1 MGKRGS
7 GEERL
12 IHLDPSS
19 YPFSHF
25 LLSLFQQFTFSS
37 FSCKF
42 DPSGESIMLYLSQ
55 VLSRPIRDLEGES
68 VASIKDVI
76 VRLGEEDHPQV
87 TGLVARYRRRDF
99 FVSRWRITEFNELG
113 VRLNS
118 DILDLRPFVRR
129 EGEVLLARNVLDKQ
143 LIDVDG
149 KRVVRVND
157 VQIIEAAGQWRV
169 TGADVSLQGLWRRL
183 APAGFRGTRRP
194 VEVIDWSDVGYLAT
208 DAATVQLKSA
218 SGKLARLHP
227 VEIARLA
234 EALSYHHG
242 SEVVESLDDETA
254 AETLEEM
261 PAAQQARILA
271 DMDEERAADILEWM
285 SPDEAADVLGDLPE
299 EKAEELL
306 GLMEG
311 EEQADVAELL
321 PYEDDTAGGLMT
333 TEFVTLPRE
342 LTVGEALARL
352 REMAETPNM
361 IYYLYV
367 VEAEGSW
374 KLIGVIALRSLI
386 LADPEAPLA
395 NVMRS
400 EFQSAHPD
408 EPGKEVAH
416 RIAEYNLLALPVI
429 DRSGDILGIITVD
442 DAMEILLPKDWRQ
455 RLPRLFS

>member
-1 MGKRGS
+1 
-7 GEERL
+7 
-12 IHLDPSS
+12 
-19 YPFSHF
+19 
-25 LLSLFQQFTFSS
+25 
-37 FSCKF
+37 
-42 DPSGESIMLYLSQ
+42 MLYLSQ
-55 VLSRPIRDLEGES
+55 VLGRPIRDLEGER
-68 VASIKDVI
+68 VATIKDVI
-76 VRLGEEDHPQV
+76 VRLGEDDHPPV
-87 TGLVARYRRRDF
+87 TGIVARYRRRDF
-99 FVSRWRITEFNELG
+99 FLPRWRITALSDRG
-113 VRLNS
+113 VQLNS

-129 EGEVLLARNVLDKQ
+129 ESEVLLARDVLDKQ

-157 VQIIEAAGQWRV
+157 VQLIEAGGDWRV

-183 APAGFRGTRRP
+183 APAGLMGTSRA
-194 VEVIDWSDVGYLAT
+194 VEVLDWSDVGYLAT
-208 DAATVQLKSA
+208 DAATVQLKSS

-261 PAAQQARILA
+261 PSERQARIIG

-299 EKAEELL
+299 AKAEELL
-306 GLMEG
+306 GLMEDQ
-311 EEQADVAELL
+311 EQADVAELL

-333 TEFVTLPRE
+333 TEFVTLPRD
-342 LTVGEALARL
+342 LTAGAALARL

-367 VEAEGSW
+367 VEGEGSW
-374 KLIGVIALRSLI
+374 SLVGVIALRNLI
-386 LADPEAPLA
+386 LADQEMPLE
-395 NVMRS
+395 NVMRTDI
-400 EFQSAHPD
+400 QTAHPN
-408 EPGKEVAH
+408 EPANEVAQ
-416 RIAEYNLLALPVI
+416 RIAEYNLLALPVV
-429 DRSGDILGIITVD
+429 DETGDILGIITVD

-455 RLPRLFS
+455 RLPKFIG

>member
-1 MGKRGS
+1 
-7 GEERL
+7 
-12 IHLDPSS
+12 
-19 YPFSHF
+19 
-25 LLSLFQQFTFSS
+25 
-37 FSCKF
+37 
-42 DPSGESIMLYLSQ
+42 MLYLSQ
-55 VLSRPIRDLEGES
+55 VLGRPIRDLEGER
-68 VASIKDVI
+68 VATVKDVI
-76 VRLGEEDHPQV
+76 VRLGADDHPPV

-99 FVSRWRITEFNELG
+99 FLSRWRITELNQNG

-129 EGEVLLARNVLDKQ
+129 ENEVLLAKDVLDKQ

-157 VQIIEAAGQWRV
+157 VQIIQAAGDWRV

-183 APAGFRGTRRP
+183 APSGFAGTRKT
-194 VEVIDWSDVGYLAT
+194 VEVLDWADVGYLAT
-208 DAATVQLKSA
+208 DAATVQLKS
-218 SGKLARLHP
+218 SSDKLARLHP

-242 SEVVESLDDETA
+242 SEVVEALDDETA

-261 PAAQQARILA
+261 PAETQARILS
-271 DMDEERAADILEWM
+271 DMDQERAADILEWM

-306 GLMEG
+306 GLMEHD
-311 EEQADVAELL
+311 EQADVAELL

-333 TEFVTLPRE
+333 TEFVTLPRA

-367 VEAEGSW
+367 VEEENSW
-374 KLIGVIALRSLI
+374 KLLGVIALRSLI
-386 LADPEAPLA
+386 LGDPSLPLEEVMRTEFQHADPG
-395 NVMRS
+395 
-400 EFQSAHPD
+400 
-408 EPGKEVAH
+408 EPAREVAQ
-416 RIAEYNLLALPVI
+416 RIAEYNLLALPVV
-429 DRSGDILGIITVD
+429 DESGDILGIITVD
-442 DAMEILLPKDWRQ
+442 DAMEILLPTDWRQ
-455 RLPRLFS
+455 RLPRLFG

>member
-1 MGKRGS
+1 
-7 GEERL
+7 
-12 IHLDPSS
+12 
-19 YPFSHF
+19 
-25 LLSLFQQFTFSS
+25 
-37 FSCKF
+37 
-42 DPSGESIMLYLSQ
+42 MLYLSQ
-55 VLSRPIRDLEGES
+55 VLGRPIRDLEGER
-68 VASIKDVI
+68 VATVKDVI
-76 VRLGEEDHPQV
+76 VRLGEDHPPV
-87 TGLVARYRRRDF
+87 TGIVARYRRRDF
-99 FVSRWRITEFNELG
+99 FVPRWRITELNEQG

-118 DILDLRPFVRR
+118 DILDLRPFERR
-129 EGEVLLARNVLDKQ
+129 ENEVLLARDVLDKQ

-157 VQIIEAAGQWRV
+157 VQIIQAAADWRV

-183 APAGFRGTRRP
+183 APSGFLGTSGP

-208 DAATVQLKSA
+208 DASTVQLKS
-218 SGKLARLHP
+218 SSDKLARLHP

-261 PAAQQARILA
+261 PAEQQARILG

-321 PYEDDTAGGLMT
+321 PYADDTAGGLMT

-367 VEAEGSW
+367 VDGENSW
-374 KLIGVIALRSLI
+374 KLQGVIALRSLI
-386 LADPEAPLA
+386 LSDPASPLA
-395 NVMRS
+395 EVMRT
-400 EFQSAHPD
+400 EFQSARVD
-408 EPGKEVAH
+408 DSATEVAQ

-429 DRSGDILGIITVD
+429 DEGGDILGIITVD

-455 RLPRLFS
+455 RLPKLFS

>member
-1 MGKRGS
+1 
-7 GEERL
+7 
-12 IHLDPSS
+12 
-19 YPFSHF
+19 
-25 LLSLFQQFTFSS
+25 
-37 FSCKF
+37 
-42 DPSGESIMLYLSQ
+42 MLYLSQ
-55 VLSRPIRDLEGES
+55 VLGRPIRDLEGER
-68 VASIKDVI
+68 VATVKDVI
-76 VRLGEEDHPQV
+76 VRLGEDDHPPV
-87 TGLVARYRRRDF
+87 TGVVARYRRRDF
-99 FVSRWRITEFNELG
+99 FILRWRMNDLNQQG

-118 DILDLRPFVRR
+118 DLLDLRPFVRR
-129 EGEVLLARNVLDKQ
+129 EGEVLLARDVLDKQ

-157 VQIIEAAGQWRV
+157 VQIIEAAGEWRV

-183 APAGFRGTRRP
+183 APSGFVGTKRP
-194 VEVIDWSDVGYLAT
+194 VEVLDWADVGYLAT
-208 DAATVQLKSA
+208 DAATVQLKSS

-242 SEVVESLDDETA
+242 SEVVEALDDETA

-261 PAAQQARILA
+261 QAERQARILG
-271 DMDEERAADILEWM
+271 DMDQERAADILEWM

-306 GLMEG
+306 GLMDQ

-374 KLIGVIALRSLI
+374 KLMGVIALRSLI
-386 LADPEAPLA
+386 LADPAMPLEDA
-395 NVMRS
+395 MRTK
-400 EFQSAHPD
+400 FQKAEPD
-408 EPGKEVAH
+408 EPAKEVAQ

-429 DRSGDILGIITVD
+429 DESGDILGIITVD

-455 RLPRLFS
+455 RLPRFFG

>member
-1 MGKRGS
+1 
-7 GEERL
+7 
-12 IHLDPSS
+12 
-19 YPFSHF
+19 
-25 LLSLFQQFTFSS
+25 
-37 FSCKF
+37 
-42 DPSGESIMLYLSQ
+42 MLYLSQ
-55 VLSRPIRDLEGES
+55 VLGRPIRDLEGER
-68 VASIKDVI
+68 VATVKDVI
-76 VRLGEEDHPQV
+76 VRLGDNDHPPV

-99 FVSRWRITEFNELG
+99 FMSRWRMTDLNDQG

-129 EGEVLLARNVLDKQ
+129 DGEVLLARDVLDKQ

-157 VQIIEAAGQWRV
+157 VQIIDAAGEWRV

-183 APAGFRGTRRP
+183 APSGFVGTNRT
-194 VEVIDWSDVGYLAT
+194 VEVIDWADVGYLAT
-208 DAATVQLKSA
+208 DAATVQLKS
-218 SGKLARLHP
+218 SRGKLARLHP

-261 PAAQQARILA
+261 PAERQVRILG

-306 GLMEG
+306 GLMEQQ
-311 EEQADVAELL
+311 EQADVVELL

-367 VEAEGSW
+367 VETEGSW
-374 KLIGVIALRSLI
+374 KLDGVIALRSLI
-386 LADPEAPLA
+386 LADQAMPLEEA
-395 NVMRS
+395 MRT
-400 EFQSAHPD
+400 EFQKAEPD
-408 EPGKEVAH
+408 EPAIEVAQ

-429 DRSGDILGIITVD
+429 DDSGDILGIVTVD

-455 RLPRLFS
+455 RLPRLIG

>member
-1 MGKRGS
+1 
-7 GEERL
+7 
-12 IHLDPSS
+12 
-19 YPFSHF
+19 
-25 LLSLFQQFTFSS
+25 
-37 FSCKF
+37 
-42 DPSGESIMLYLSQ
+42 MLYLSQ
-55 VLSRPIRDLEGES
+55 VLSRPIRDLEGER
-68 VASIKDVI
+68 VATIKDLI
-76 VRLGEEDHPQV
+76 VRLGEDDHPPV
-87 TGLVARYRRRDF
+87 AGLVARYRRRDF
-99 FVSRWRITEFNELG
+99 FLPRWRITEFNEEG
-113 VRLNS
+113 ARLNS
-118 DILDLRPFVRR
+118 DILDLRPFMRR
-129 EGEVLLARNVLDKQ
+129 EGEVLLARDVLDKQ

-157 VQIIEAAGQWRV
+157 VQIIKAADEWRV

-183 APAGFRGTRRP
+183 APSGFVGTRKP

-208 DAATVQLKSA
+208 DAATVQLKS
-218 SGKLARLHP
+218 SSDKLARLHP

-261 PAAQQARILA
+261 PAERQAQILG

-299 EKAEELL
+299 DKAGELL
-306 GLMEG
+306 GLMEH

-367 VEAEGSW
+367 TESEGSW
-374 KLIGVIALRSLI
+374 SLCGVITLRSLI
-386 LADPEAPLA
+386 LADPAAPL
-395 NVMRS
+395 NEVMRS
-400 EFQSAHPD
+400 EFQTANAD
-408 EPGKEVAH
+408 EPAHTVAQK
-416 RIAEYNLLALPVI
+416 IAEYNLLALPVV
-429 DRSGDILGIITVD
+429 DESGDILGIVTVD
-442 DAMEILLPKDWRQ
+442 DAMEILLPRDWRQ
-455 RLPRLFS
+455 RLPRLFG

>member
-1 MGKRGS
+1 
-7 GEERL
+7 
-12 IHLDPSS
+12 
-19 YPFSHF
+19 
-25 LLSLFQQFTFSS
+25 
-37 FSCKF
+37 
-42 DPSGESIMLYLSQ
+42 MLYLSQ
-55 VLSRPIRDLEGES
+55 VLGRPVRDLEGER
-68 VASIKDVI
+68 VATIKDVI
-76 VRLGEEDHPQV
+76 VRLGEEDHPPML
-87 TGLVARYRRRDF
+87 GLVARYRRRDF
-99 FVSRWRITEFNELG
+99 FVSRWRITNFDEHG
-113 VRLNS
+113 VGLNS

-129 EGEVLLARNVLDKQ
+129 DNEVLLARDVLDKQ

-157 VQIIEAAGQWRV
+157 VQIIAAAGDWRV

-183 APAGFRGTRRP
+183 APASFLGTRKP

-261 PAAQQARILA
+261 PSERQARILG

-306 GLMEG
+306 GLMES
-311 EEQADVAELL
+311 EEQAEVAELL
-321 PYEDDTAGGLMT
+321 PYADDTAGGLMT

-367 VEAEGSW
+367 VASEGSW
-374 KLIGVIALRSLI
+374 QLEGVIALRSLI
-386 LADPEAPLA
+386 LADPSVPLA
-395 NVMRS
+395 NVMRT
-400 EFQSAHPD
+400 EFQKADADESAED
-408 EPGKEVAH
+408 VAH
-416 RIAEYNLLALPVI
+416 RIAEYNLLALPVV
-429 DRSGDILGIITVD
+429 DEAGEILGIITVD

-455 RLPRLFS
+455 RLPRLLG

>member
-1 MGKRGS
+1 
-7 GEERL
+7 
-12 IHLDPSS
+12 
-19 YPFSHF
+19 
-25 LLSLFQQFTFSS
+25 
-37 FSCKF
+37 
-42 DPSGESIMLYLSQ
+42 MLYLSQ
-55 VLSRPIRDLEGES
+55 VLGRPICDLEGER
-68 VASIKDVI
+68 VATIKDVI
-76 VRLGEEDHPQV
+76 VRLGADDHPPV

-99 FVSRWRITEFNELG
+99 FLSRWRVSDLNQQG
-113 VRLNS
+113 VSLNS

-129 EGEVLLARNVLDKQ
+129 EGEVLLARDVLDKQ

-157 VQIIEAAGQWRV
+157 VQIIQTGNDWRV

-183 APAGFRGTRRP
+183 APKGFVGSGKP
-194 VEVIDWSDVGYLAT
+194 VEVLDWADVGYLAT

-218 SGKLARLHP
+218 SDKLSRLHP

-242 SEVVESLDDETA
+242 SEVVEALDDETA

-261 PAAQQARILA
+261 PAEHQARILS

-342 LTVGEALARL
+342 LTVGDALARL

-367 VEAEGSW
+367 VEAEDSW
-374 KLIGVIALRSLI
+374 QLRGVIALRSLI
-386 LADPEAPLA
+386 LADQSMPLEE
-395 NVMRS
+395 VMRT
-400 EFQSAHPD
+400 EFQKATPD
-408 EPGKEVAH
+408 EPANEVAQ
-416 RIAEYNLLALPVI
+416 RIAEYNLLALPVV
-429 DRSGDILGIITVD
+429 DENQEILGIITVD

-455 RLPRLFS
+455 RIPKLFG